1 MDYNDRMHTISTD
14 NTATLHPIQVVAR
27 RTGLSKDVIR
37 AWEKRYRVVEPQ
49 RHTNGR
55 RLYSDQDIQR
65 LSLLHKVTLSGRRI
79 SDVSSLDHQALEA
92 LLTGDLGDLL
102 ELTQTTSIHNKSTAQ
117 NPASE
122 KYLQPLI
129 DSINRMD
136 EDGIFQSLVNAST
149 ALPQI
154 VFLEEVL
161 AKALEYMGDSWNK
174 GNLRIAHEHLASVQ
188 IKRFLLNLL
197 HREVHAGPALLVT
210 TPVGQRHELG
220 ALMAAII
227 AAMQGWRVR
236 FMGAEMPATDI
247 AAAVLST
254 ESKGILLSLA
264 SRADEKFLEQEINTL
279 SSALADDTFV
289 IVGGGQAQRYAPLFS
304 SMNAAHICG
313 DLRSLSSTLEEL

>member
-1 MDYNDRMHTISTD
+1 MQIIQTND
-14 NTATLHPIQVVAR
+14 TATLHPIQVVAR

-37 AWEKRYRVVEPQ
+37 AWEKRYQVVEPQ

-79 SDVSSLDHQALEA
+79 SDISTLDHQALEA
-92 LLTGDLGDLL
+92 LLNGDLV
-102 ELTQTTSIHNKSTAQ
+102 QTTSIHIKNTEQ
-117 NPASE
+117 DYTRE
-122 KYLQPLI
+122 KYLEPLI
-129 DSINRMD
+129 DSIIQMD

-174 GNLRIAHEHLASVQ
+174 GNLRIAHEHLASIQ

-254 ESKGILLSLA
+254 ESKGILLSLV

-279 SSALADDTFV
+279 SSALADDIFV
-289 IVGGGQAQRYAPLFS
+289 IVGGGQAQRYAPFFS
-304 SMNAAHICG
+304 SMNATHICG

>member
-1 MDYNDRMHTISTD
+1 MQIIQNDNSS
-14 NTATLHPIQVVAR
+14 TLHPIQVVAR

-79 SDVSSLDHQALEA
+79 SDVSTLDHQALEA
-92 LLTGDLGDLL
+92 LLTGDL
-102 ELTQTTSIHNKSTAQ
+102 TQTTSIHNKSTTQ
-117 NPASE
+117 NPTSE
-122 KYLQPLI
+122 KYRQPLI

-161 AKALEYMGDSWNK
+161 TKALEYMGDSWNK

-254 ESKGILLSLA
+254 ESKGILLSLV

-279 SSALADDTFV
+279 SSALPDDTFV
-289 IVGGGQAQRYAPLFS
+289 IVGGGQAQRYAPFFS